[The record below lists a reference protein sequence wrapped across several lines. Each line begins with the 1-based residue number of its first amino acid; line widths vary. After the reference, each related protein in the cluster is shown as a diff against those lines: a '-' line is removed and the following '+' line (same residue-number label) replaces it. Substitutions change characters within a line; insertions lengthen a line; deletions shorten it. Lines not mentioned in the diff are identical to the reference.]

1 MKGKKVEK
9 RENIDKKEKEGEGE
23 KEDRDEWKVARVGF

>member
-9 RENIDKKEKEGEGE
+9 RERKRKQKIGPRWMELFLLFCFY
-23 KEDRDEWKVARVGF
+23 DERN